1 MVMKVIIGSLS
12 FLIIT
17 FVAAGSSARHIDV
30 LPDGT
35 MFISNKLIVVNV
47 YGAPAYQT
55 GKTIAGRAVTGIPSV
70 DELCNRLGI
79 VKVERLYRG
88 ILRKPALI
96 REVSRMYIFTFSE
109 EVNVL
114 SAIPVLTGDPNIEF
128 AELYALPRLH
138 YEPDDP
144 YLDQQ
149 WYLYHTYTIE
159 AWDTVRGDTTRRSII
174 AIVDTGVNWE
184 HDDLGPN
191 VWVNGAEDLNHNGI
205 LDPDD
210 INFTDDDGNGF
221 IDDVIGWDFGD
232 DDNDPAEDAL
242 LHGSGVASSAS
253 EATDNDYLGAGMGF
267 SARLMCLKAADQQ
280 GNFLNPYA
288 CIIYAADNGAQIINC
303 SWGYLNYSQ
312 AEQDII
318 NAAWEEDVLV
328 IASAGANSNDT
339 RMYPAAYEHV
349 MGVTATDQDDH
360 KAYFASYG
368 TWVDICAPGVNIPV
382 IYGDDYSINSGTSYS
397 TAIVAGLAGLL
408 RTWYPEY
415 SNDEIQQLIENSA
428 DPIDHLN
435 PGYEGQLGSGRI
447 NSLACV
453 RTGLDDPSVKPKA
466 FALSQNYPN
475 PFNSATVLNY
485 TLPEAG
491 WVTLSVYNIL
501 GRCVDI
507 LHRGNR
513 QAGDYTVAW
522 DASDLPSGIYF
533 ARIKAGRHS
542 DSIKLLLL
550 K

>member
-1 MVMKVIIGSLS
+1 MLRAIAITLPY
-12 FLIIT
+12 LIISS
-17 FVAAGSSARHIDV
+17 AIAGSSARHIDV
-30 LPDGT
+30 LPDGA
-35 MFISNKLIVVNV
+35 MFISNKLIVVNE

-55 GKTIAGRAVTGIPSV
+55 TKSIAGWAVTGVPSV
-70 DELCNRLGI
+70 DELCRKLGVI
-79 VKVERLYRG
+79 SVEPFYRG

-96 REVSRMYIFTFSE
+96 REVSRMYIFTFSG

-114 SAIPVLTGDPNIEF
+114 SASTVLTEDPNIEL
-128 AELYALPRLH
+128 AELYTLPRLH

-149 WYLYHTYTIE
+149 WHLYHTYTIE
-159 AWDTVRGDTTRRSII
+159 AWDTVRGDTTRHSII

-191 VWVNGAEDLNHNGI
+191 IWVNDAEDLNHNGI
-205 LDPDD
+205 FDPED
-210 INFTDDDGNGF
+210 INFTDDDSNGF
-221 IDDVIGWDFGD
+221 VDDVVGWDFGD
-232 DDNDPAEDAL
+232 DDNDPAEDAVF
-242 LHGSGVASSAS
+242 HGSGVASSAS
-253 EATDNDYLGAGMGF
+253 EATDNDILGAGMGF
-267 SARLMCLKAADQQ
+267 SARLMCLKWTDHQ
-280 GNFLNPYA
+280 GNFLDPYP

-312 AEQDII
+312 AQQDII
-318 NAAWEEDVLV
+318 NAVWEEDVLV

-349 MGVTATDQDDH
+349 MAVTATDQEDH

-368 TWVDICAPGVNIPV
+368 TWIDICAPGVNIPV
-382 IYGDDYSINSGTSYS
+382 IYRDDYSINSGTSYS

-435 PGYEGQLGSGRI
+435 PGYEGLLGAGRI
-447 NSLACV
+447 NSMGCV
-453 RTGLDDPSVKPKA
+453 TTGLDDPLMKPRSL
-466 FALSQNYPN
+466 FLSQNYPN

-485 TLPEAG
+485 TLTEAG
-491 WVTLSVYNIL
+491 SVTLSVYNIL
-501 GRCVDI
+501 GRSVDI
-507 LHRGNR
+507 LHQGSQ
-513 QAGDYTVAW
+513 QAGDYAIAW

-533 ARIKAGRHS
+533 ARLKAGRHS
-542 DSIKLLLL
+542 ESIKLLLL